1 MNGYEI
7 PFKMKEA
14 REATSYQKDDD
25 KHFFKTSASRVSGLI
40 HMLNATE
47 MT

>member
-25 KHFFKTSASRVSGLI
+25 KHFLQPLLRAFPDKKI
-40 HMLNATE
+40 C
-47 MT
+47 